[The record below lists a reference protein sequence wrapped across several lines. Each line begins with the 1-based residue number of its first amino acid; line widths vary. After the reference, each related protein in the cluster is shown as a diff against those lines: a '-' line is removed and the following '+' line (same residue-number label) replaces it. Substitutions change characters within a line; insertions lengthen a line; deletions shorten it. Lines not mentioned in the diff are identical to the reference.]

1 MSVDESASRVVIE
14 GVKPEIDGGRF
25 PIKRTLGEK
34 IMVEADVFADGHDE
48 LSCLLKYRKDDEPQ
62 WTESPM
68 KALLNDRWQGEFTV
82 TVLGHYRYTI
92 EAWLDEFTSWRRDLA
107 KRVEAGQDVSVDLLV
122 GAEQVRS
129 ASQRATGPDATQ
141 LSTIASMLLG
151 KKQHAQKVVLALDE
165 DLLQL
170 MDKYPDR
177 RLATTYSKE
186 LQVVVEPE
194 KARFSAW
201 YEMFPRSQAP
211 APGKHG
217 TFQHC
222 IERLP
227 YIASM
232 GFDVLYLAPI
242 HPIGRSY
249 RKGKNNT
256 ITAGPNDPGSP
267 WAIGAAEGGHKNVHP
282 QLGTLED
289 FRQLV
294 TKAKEQ
300 GIEVALDLAY
310 QCSPDHP
317 YMKEHPEWFRRRPD
331 GTVQYAENPPKKVPG
346 HLPPQ
351 LPDRSPSGTVGGTP
365 ERSAFLDRAGSPD
378 IPRGQPA
385 H

>member
-14 GVKPEIDGGRF
+14 GVKPEIAGGRF

-92 EAWLDEFTSWRRDLA
+92 EAWLDEFTSWRRDRA
-107 KRVEAGQDVSVDLLV
+107 KRVEAGQNVSVDLLV

-232 GFDVLYLAPI
+232 GFD
-242 HPIGRSY
+242 
-249 RKGKNNT
+249 
-256 ITAGPNDPGSP
+256 
-267 WAIGAAEGGHKNVHP
+267 
-282 QLGTLED
+282 
-289 FRQLV
+289 
-294 TKAKEQ
+294 
-300 GIEVALDLAY
+300 
-310 QCSPDHP
+310 
-317 YMKEHPEWFRRRPD
+317 
-331 GTVQYAENPPKKVPG
+331 
-346 HLPPQ
+346 
-351 LPDRSPSGTVGGTP
+351 
-365 ERSAFLDRAGSPD
+365 
-378 IPRGQPA
+378 
-385 H
+385 